1 MALAKDSDW
10 FSPETMQQYF
20 RQLYSRTQTFES
32 KDIKS
37 LLYNF
42 YYMQFETAAKAFQLI
57 EDNTI
62 PIIINWKDS
71 LSLIDDAERF
81 TPSYSLMKQL
91 AQYTV
96 SVRQEDFNK
105 LIEAGAIEELFQN
118 IFVVRDKLFYDEK
131 VGLIT
136 TNHWIEEILIK

>member
-1 MALAKDSDW
+1 
-10 FSPETMQQYF
+10 
-20 RQLYSRTQTFES
+20 
-32 KDIKS
+32 
-37 LLYNF
+37 
-42 YYMQFETAAKAFQLI
+42 MQFETAAKTFQLI

-91 AQYTV
+91 AQYAV
-96 SVRQEDFNK
+96 SVRQQDFNK
-105 LIEAGAIEELFQN
+105 LKEAGAIEELFQN